1 MGPDDIVGE
10 LSIILQRLVMVARAF
25 SFEARLMIFDEPT
38 AAISPQEVKLLLE
51 AIGLLSKQNVS
62 ILYVSHRLDE
72 IDAICTD
79 VTVLRDGRVA
89 ADLTAEEATHT
100 ALVDYLAA
108 GSPETSSG
116 RAVGTRIPTGEP
128 VLELRGV
135 NAPRLRDVSLTVRAG
150 EIVG

>member
-1 MGPDDIVGE
+1 MTVAENIMLGHYPRRRPGFLRQREMRRAAVRVLEKLELPIGADDVVGE
-10 LSIILQRLVMVARAF
+10 LSIIMQRLVMVARAF
-25 SFEARLMIFDEPT
+25 SFQARLMIFDEPT

-108 GSPETSSG
+108 GSPET
-116 RAVGTRIPTGEP
+116 
-128 VLELRGV
+128 
-135 NAPRLRDVSLTVRAG
+135 
-150 EIVG
+150 